1 MGRIQKT
8 KAIKDMKA
16 KKKKMKEAMAE
27 TTSLAMKSKSPMK
40 KAMKVQATD
49 PAAPATKKIKE
60 VTSTEDRNY
69 IDGKFHINGIYW
81 RDVSPCYID
90 SEGEEYSFNL
100 NNPRIQSSLWG
111 WQLDVRTSDDES
123 EEEWRGKKEQA
134 TNSASTAMKTMN
146 K

>member
-1 MGRIQKT
+1 MDRAQKT
-8 KAIKDMKA
+8 KGIKDMKA
-16 KKKKMKEAMAE
+16 KKRQMKEATAE
-27 TTSLAMKSKSPMK
+27 ITAAVKSAMK
-40 KAMKVQATD
+40 KAMKVKATD
-49 PAAPATKKIKE
+49 PAAPAMEKIKE
-60 VTSTEDRNY
+60 VTSTEDRKY
-69 IDGKFHINGIYW
+69 INGKFHINGIYW